1 MRAFL
6 RILLVSLALA
16 PLSCVENTKSDDPIV
31 VIPSNNSQA
40 QPNATN
46 PNATN
51 PNATNPN
58 ATNPNA
64 TNPNASNN
72 TDINSNCPEEARL
85 VYLVEVDQTG
95 TSQGKLVQ
103 FNPSTLSF
111 REIGALQCPT
121 GAGNTPFSMSVDRQA
136 NAWVLYAS
144 GDIFRVNTKTAA
156 CEATDF
162 IPNQSGYQVFGMGFA
177 LNRPETADETLYVA
191 GGDPA
196 LIGTGG
202 SGKIG
207 YVTFPDLTLY
217 DVTTINGWP
226 EMSGTAA
233 AELWAFFPTG
243 TSPRVAR
250 ISPATGQESDVIP
263 VTGIDGQANAWAFA
277 HWGGDFWLFYKSQ
290 TDPSSRVFQ
299 VKKSGSVEEVLTDTG
314 RYIVGAG
321 VSTCAPLYI
330 L

>member
-1 MRAFL
+1 MYTLGR
-6 RILLVSLALA
+6 LLLISFVVL
-16 PLSCVENTKSDDPIV
+16 PLSCADSTSGDEPIV
-31 VIPSNNSQA
+31 VIPADNSQL

-64 TNPNASNN
+64 TNPS
-72 TDINSNCPEEARL
+72 DINSSCPEEARL

-95 TSQGKLVQ
+95 ASQGTLVQ
-103 FNPSTLSF
+103 FDPSTLTF
-111 REIGALQCPT
+111 RNIGGLQCPT
-121 GAGNTPFSMSVDRQA
+121 GADNSPFSMSVDRQA

-144 GDIFRVNTKTAA
+144 GEIFKVNTKTAE
-156 CEATDF
+156 CEATAF
-162 IPNQSGYQVFGMGFA
+162 APNQSGYQVFGMGFA
-177 LNRPETADETLYVA
+177 LNRPEQADETLYVA

-196 LIGTGG
+196 LIGSGG
-202 SGKIG
+202 GGKIG
-207 YVTFPDLTLY
+207 YVTFPNLKLY
-217 DVTTINGWP
+217 DVTTIRGWP

-243 TSPRVAR
+243 ASPRVAR
-250 ISPATGQESDVIP
+250 ISPATGQESEVIP

-277 HWGGDFWLFYKSQ
+277 HWGGDFWLFYKGQ

-299 VKKSGSVEEVLTDTG
+299 VTRSGAVQEVLTDTG